1 MRYDELYLY
10 GVKRLEEAGIAEAK
24 LDARLLLEHVCGT
37 DRNTLLAHP
46 ELLVTEEQEKSYVTH
61 MENRAKHIPLQHITG
76 VQEFMGLEFYVNQDV
91 LIPRQDTEILVE
103 EVMLHVHDGMS
114 ILDVCTGSGCILISL
129 LQYSNDCGG
138 VGIDLSPKA
147 LETAKRNAEEILGKR
162 DMRVMMENAFPA
174 QNEIHFLQGDLLQP
188 LNVAALTANE
198 AQNGVDGKGTGGTD
212 PERSNAE
219 KDAVE
224 AKSRSEAEIKFD
236 LIVSNPPYIPTK
248 VIPTLEPEVAKHE
261 PLTALDGGED
271 GLYFYREIIREAKKY
286 LTRGGMLFF
295 EIGYD
300 QGEAVSRLLEDAGYV
315 DIEIKK
321 DYAGLNRVVFGTFL
335 ED

>member
-10 GVKRLEEAGIAEAK
+10 GVKQLEEAGITEAK
-24 LDARLLLEHVCGT
+24 LDARLLLEYVCGT

-46 ELLVTEEQEKSYVTH
+46 ELLVEKEQKESYANCIKKRR
-61 MENRAKHIPLQHITG
+61 ERIPLQHITG
-76 VQEFMGLEFYVNQDV
+76 IQEFMGLEFYVNQDV

-103 EVMLHVHDGMS
+103 EVMPHVHDGMS

-138 VGIDLSPKA
+138 VGVDLSEKA
-147 LETAKRNAEEILGKR
+147 LETAGRNAEKILGKK
-162 DMRVMMENAFPA
+162 DMRVLMENPFPV
-174 QNEIHFLQGDLLQP
+174 QNEIHFVQGDLLKP
-188 LNVAALTANE
+188 LNA
-198 AQNGVDGKGTGGTD
+198 
-212 PERSNAE
+212 R
-219 KDAVE
+219 
-224 AKSRSEAEIKFD
+224 FD
-236 LIVSNPPYIPTK
+236 IIVSNPPYIPTE
-248 VIPTLEPEVAKHE
+248 VIAGLEPEVAVHE
-261 PLTALDGGED
+261 PFMALDGRED
-271 GLYFYREIIREAKKY
+271 GLYFYRKIIEDSKKY

-300 QGEAVSRLLEDAGYV
+300 QGEAVSRLLKDAGYV

-321 DYAGLNRVVFGTFL
+321 DYAGLDRVVFGTFL

>member
-10 GVKRLEEAGIAEAK
+10 GVKQLEEAGIVEAK
-24 LDARLLLEHVCGT
+24 LDARLLLEYVCGT

-46 ELLVTEEQEKSYVTH
+46 ELLVEKEQEESYVNYIKKRR
-61 MENRAKHIPLQHITG
+61 ERIPLQHITG
-76 VQEFMGLEFYVNQDV
+76 IQEFMGLEFYVNQDV

-103 EVMLHVHDGMS
+103 EVMPHVHDGMS

-138 VGIDLSPKA
+138 VGVDLSEKA
-147 LETAKRNAEEILGKR
+147 LETAGRNAEKILGKK
-162 DMRVMMENAFPA
+162 DMRVLMENPFPV
-174 QNEIHFLQGDLLQP
+174 QNEIHFVQGDLLKP
-188 LNVAALTANE
+188 L
-198 AQNGVDGKGTGGTD
+198 
-212 PERSNAE
+212 
-219 KDAVE
+219 DA
-224 AKSRSEAEIKFD
+224 RFD
-236 LIVSNPPYIPTK
+236 IIVSNPPYIPTEM
-248 VIPTLEPEVAKHE
+248 IAGLEPEVAVHE
-261 PLTALDGGED
+261 PFMALDGRED
-271 GLYFYREIIREAKKY
+271 GLYFYRKIVEDSKKY

-321 DYAGLNRVVFGTFL
+321 DYAGLDRVVFGTFL